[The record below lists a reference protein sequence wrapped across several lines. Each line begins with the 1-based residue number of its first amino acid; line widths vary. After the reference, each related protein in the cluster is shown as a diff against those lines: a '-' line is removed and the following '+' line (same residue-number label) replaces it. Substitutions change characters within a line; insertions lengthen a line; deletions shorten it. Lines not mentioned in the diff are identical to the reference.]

1 MCYMTYFNTAM
12 HFMAMSEAT
21 KINFFGLE
29 NFCLLYIHC
38 TYFAF
43 SCWSFWCAAWPTL
56 TLLCTSWPWPRPPRS
71 TSWGWRTFSC
81 CTLHLLCLFMLIVL
95 MCCMTYFNT
104 AIHFMDMS
112 EVTKINFLSQEYLG
126 KLTTFSSLLKWIP
139 NASEKLF
146 MHLMPWVFPSNSL
159 LWATA

>member
-1 MCYMTYFNTAM
+1 MCCMTYFNTAL
-12 HFMAMSEAT
+12 HFIAMSKAIE
-21 KINFFGLE
+21 INFFGLE